1 MKFKIYLSII
11 GLFYHKAVD
20 NLGVMKTRLSFI
32 SDILFYSFAF
42 FFLSFVIINYFVK
55 RPFSFVLSAT
65 LALLLTLLF
74 AKLSVNK
81 SKKKEISAKEQK
93 LYASVMTE
101 LNLLPEQKTT
111 ELFATLFRA
120 QGYEVKPKRGGLFI
134 PERNVLSFTVF
145 GYETVT
151 KAYIVKV
158 FNRLSNG
165 EKAEIYSEN
174 FSAEISAFSM
184 LFNGKIV
191 LKDGK
196 EIFGLLKEYSLLPN
210 TDRSLSAPIAKKI
223 DFPAFLDKK
232 RAKNYLVFGLSF
244 VILSYFVPI
253 KIYYLAFGVFF
264 LVFSLILR
272 FFGKTPA

>member
-20 NLGVMKTRLSFI
+20 NLSVMKTRLSFI

-223 DFPAFLDKK
+223 DFPAVLDKK